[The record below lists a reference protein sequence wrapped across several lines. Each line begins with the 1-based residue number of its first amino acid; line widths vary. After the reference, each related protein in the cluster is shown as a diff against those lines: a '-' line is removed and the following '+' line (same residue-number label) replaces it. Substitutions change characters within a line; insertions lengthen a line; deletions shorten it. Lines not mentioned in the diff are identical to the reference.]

1 MAAELRARDHQARG
15 GWRPDDGTHAPQP
28 CGRNALRRAQIPI
41 GQGHRLKPLFA
52 ARRLPGAY
60 EHPGP
65 YRTAANEPRAFKLL
79 VATKFQL
86 PWADSGADTA
96 EVVLSTTGA
105 DNDPLILP
113 VPVAA
118 VVLVAATAA

>member
-1 MAAELRARDHQARG
+1 MTAQLRARDYQAREAR
-15 GWRPDDGTHAPQP
+15 RPDDGIHALQP
-28 CGRNALRRAQIPI
+28 CRQNALRRAQRPI
-41 GQGHRLKPLFA
+41 AQSHRPKPLSA
-52 ARRLPGAY
+52 ALGLPGAY

-96 EVVLSTTGA
+96 EIVLSTTGA